1 MALDLTALSTALSG
15 LASTP
20 GALQLLGQ
28 HMTSSQE
35 MQAVAILDQM
45 AANPAG
51 AAALLPAFSA
61 IPNMPAVVT
70 SDVVT
75 AISSPAMFASQI
87 AATRSALISS
97 ATSTTTLGGLLGL

>member
-1 MALDLTALSTALSG
+1 MALDLTALSTALST

-20 GALQLLGQ
+20 GAVQLLGA
-28 HMTSSQE
+28 HLTSSQE
-35 MQAVAILDQM
+35 MQAIAILDQM

-51 AAALLPAFSA
+51 ASALLPAFSA
-61 IPNMPAVVT
+61 IPNMPAVVS

-75 AISSPAMFASQI
+75 AISTPALFASQI
-87 AATRSALISS
+87 AAARSALVSS